1 MRYKMKSFIHI
12 FQRGL
17 GIDVPQNKP
26 NEYWQHIYTEN
37 TKILHA
43 SDIHGILCFY
53 VGKLLQHE
61 NYVGKILRREN
72 KFRALDEL
80 LSNQFLTDNQRER
93 ILVFFAKMQRVY
105 HAMARFV
112 YRYRFSLAKTVI
124 DHDLCM
130 NPIDPF
136 KASSIVIFQD
146 GSKYVFKLSD
156 IINIIQTA
164 LTHSTH
170 FFSDAYEP
178 KNPYNQM
185 PFSKSILY
193 SIYFQIQRS
202 SYRMP
207 ALVEAYFTA
216 DFEMDVFLH
225 NNEELIRDEYIK
237 NRAEKSCHVL
247 IIDDI
252 YEMIRIHGYT
262 ENPNYTPSVKK
273 SKRYFKLSIDEEF
286 PDETLANI
294 MRPYLKLFYFSRYSL
309 HTVRK
314 RHAYN
319 ELKERMNAFVLYNP
333 NFGRKIFIKR
343 DNESRI
349 YLQSFNID
357 HINFHVKNWHVR
369 FYYDDDADGEEDDD
383 AEIPIES
390 DEEENIVLVD
400 DPDDDEE
407 DEYDDEEDEYDDED
421 LIQREDDGS
430 ES

>member
-1 MRYKMKSFIHI
+1 MKSFIHI

-37 TKILHA
+37 TNILHE

-53 VGKLLQHE
+53 VGKLLQQE
-61 NYVGKILRREN
+61 NYVGKILKREN
-72 KFRALDEL
+72 KFSELDEL
-80 LSNQFLTDNQRER
+80 LSNQFLTDVQRER
-93 ILVFFAKMQRVY
+93 ILSFFAKMQRVY
-105 HAMARFV
+105 HAMARFA
-112 YRYRFSLAKTVI
+112 YRFRYSAAKTVI

-136 KASSIVIFQD
+136 KASSIVIFQG

-178 KNPYNQM
+178 KNPYNQI

-193 SIYFQIQRS
+193 SIYFQIRGS
-202 SYRMP
+202 SFRMP
-207 ALVEAYFTA
+207 ALMEAYFTA

-247 IIDDI
+247 VIDDI
-252 YEMIRIHGYT
+252 YEMIRMHGYT

-319 ELKERMNAFVLYNP
+319 ELKERMNAFVMYNP
-333 NFGRKIFIKR
+333 NFGRIRFMKQSVDSHAYIK
-343 DNESRI
+343 
-349 YLQSFNID
+349 SFNTD

-369 FYYDDDADGEEDDD
+369 FYDDD
-383 AEIPIES
+383 AEMPIES
-390 DEEENIVLVD
+390 DEDENIVLVD
-400 DPDDDEE
+400 DPDDDE
-407 DEYDDEEDEYDDED
+407 DDEYDDED
-421 LIQREDDGS
+421 LIQRDDDGS

>member
-1 MRYKMKSFIHI
+1 MKSFIHI

-26 NEYWQHIYTEN
+26 DEYWQHIYTEN
-37 TKILHA
+37 TNILHE

-61 NYVGKILRREN
+61 NYVGKILKREN

-80 LSNQFLTDNQRER
+80 LSNQFLTEDQRER
-93 ILVFFAKMQRVY
+93 ILSFFAKMQRVY
-105 HAMARFV
+105 HAMARFA
-112 YRYRFSLAKTVI
+112 YRFRYYAAKTVI

-130 NPIDPF
+130 NPIDPT

-178 KNPYNQM
+178 KNPYNQI

-193 SIYFQIQRS
+193 SIYFQIRRS

-247 IIDDI
+247 VIDDI

-286 PDETLANI
+286 PDETMANI

-319 ELKERMNAFVLYNP
+319 ELKERMNAFVMYNP
-333 NFGRKIFIKR
+333 NFGRIRFMKQSVDSHAYIK
-343 DNESRI
+343 
-349 YLQSFNID
+349 SFNTD

-369 FYYDDDADGEEDDD
+369 FYDDDD
-383 AEIPIES
+383 AEMPIES
-390 DEEENIVLVD
+390 DEDENIVLVD
-400 DPDDDEE
+400 DPDDDE
-407 DEYDDEEDEYDDED
+407 DDEYDDED
-421 LIQREDDGS
+421 LIQRDDDGS

>member
-26 NEYWQHIYTEN
+26 DEYWQHIYTEN
-37 TKILHA
+37 TNILHE

-61 NYVGKILRREN
+61 NYVGKILKREN

-80 LSNQFLTDNQRER
+80 LSNQFLTEDQRER
-93 ILVFFAKMQRVY
+93 ILSFFAKMQRVY
-105 HAMARFV
+105 HAMARFA
-112 YRYRFSLAKTVI
+112 YRFRYYAAKTVI

-130 NPIDPF
+130 NPIDPT

-178 KNPYNQM
+178 KNPYNQI

-193 SIYFQIQRS
+193 SIYFQIRRS

-247 IIDDI
+247 VIDDI

-286 PDETLANI
+286 PDETMANI

-319 ELKERMNAFVLYNP
+319 ELKERMNAFVMYNP
-333 NFGRKIFIKR
+333 NFGRIRFMKQSVDSHAYIK
-343 DNESRI
+343 
-349 YLQSFNID
+349 SFNTD

-369 FYYDDDADGEEDDD
+369 FYDDDD
-383 AEIPIES
+383 AEMPIES
-390 DEEENIVLVD
+390 DEDENIVLVD
-400 DPDDDEE
+400 DPDDDE
-407 DEYDDEEDEYDDED
+407 DDEYDDED
-421 LIQREDDGS
+421 LIQRDDDGS